1 MAHRAMFNTEPLRRA
16 IEETYLEGE
25 AFVRPEKMAAH
36 NGVRRISRSLSKC
49 YTRQF
54 RTIINRVSIATPR
67 LTVEKWSREG
77 RKRIGFV
84 RIGGN
89 RGFFFDFSQWNGWFG
104 YLETFLREKGERKK
118 DIGISRW
125 FLRMECEPPGSSIT
139 LRSIDWILRKFNSD
153 LTGIEDRS
161 GKFKFSNSLS
171 RFLKITRFVE
181 RSSKRVVLI

>member
-1 MAHRAMFNTEPLRRA
+1 MFNTEPLRRA

-77 RKRIGFV
+77 VETNRIRENRWKSWVFFRFLAMERMIRIFENISQRK
-84 RIGGN
+84 GG
-89 RGFFFDFSQWNGWFG
+89 
-104 YLETFLREKGERKK
+104 KKERYR
-118 DIGISRW
+118 GISRW
-125 FLRMECEPPGSSIT
+125 FLGMECEPPGGSIT

-153 LTGIEDRS
+153 LRGIQDRS
-161 GKFKFSNSLS
+161 GKFKFSNLLS
-171 RFLKITRFVE
+171 KFLKITRFVE
-181 RSSKRVVLI
+181 RSSKRVVPF

>member
-54 RTIINRVSIATPR
+54 RTIINRVSIAAPR

-104 YLETFLREKGERKK
+104 YLKTFLREKEERKK

-125 FLRMECEPPGSSIT
+125 FLGMECEPPGGSIT
-139 LRSIDWILRKFNSD
+139 LRSIDWILKKFNSD
-153 LTGIEDRS
+153 LRGIQDRS
-161 GKFKFSNSLS
+161 GKFKFSKLLS
-171 RFLKITRFVE
+171 KFLKITRFVP
-181 RSSKRVVLI
+181 RNVS

>member
-1 MAHRAMFNTEPLRRA
+1 MFNTEPLRRA

-89 RGFFFDFSQWNGWFG
+89 RGFFLDFSQWNG
-104 YLETFLREKGERKK
+104 
-118 DIGISRW
+118 
-125 FLRMECEPPGSSIT
+125 
-139 LRSIDWILRKFNSD
+139 
-153 LTGIEDRS
+153 
-161 GKFKFSNSLS
+161 
-171 RFLKITRFVE
+171 
-181 RSSKRVVLI
+181 